1 MKKIVLMIM
10 FLLISVA
17 LFACSQG
24 GSVGETEEETE
35 EGTEEETE
43 ETTEAETEEK
53 PELVL
58 GLTNWTSTVPPT
70 EIVKAILEEMGYP
83 IEVEEANIGAIYA
96 AQAEGDI
103 DIYMDSWYPQQT
115 QYLEEYSDSI
125 EQLEPIYEDANAGM
139 VVPEY
144 MEDINDVEDLVG
156 NESMVNNEVIAI
168 EDGDPAMDELQ
179 ELIDAYDLDLELVNS
194 SEGAMISAAKAST
207 DQEEPILL
215 YGWRPHSMFNEL
227 GLKILTNEEH
237 PEYFSG
243 SSVHPLVYKDVEERV
258 PEVYEFLEE
267 LTISIPDMEEMIIK
281 IDGGEDPEEVAQEWI
296 DDNRDRLDEMINN
309 NQ

>member
-10 FLLISVA
+10 FLLVSVA

-35 EGTEEETE
+35 EGTEE

-243 SSVHPLVYKDVEERV
+243 SSVHPIVYNDLNEKV

-281 IDGGEDPEEVAQEWI
+281 IDDGEDPEEVAQEWI
-296 DDNRDRLDEMINN
+296 DDNRDRLDEMMNN
-309 NQ
+309 SQ